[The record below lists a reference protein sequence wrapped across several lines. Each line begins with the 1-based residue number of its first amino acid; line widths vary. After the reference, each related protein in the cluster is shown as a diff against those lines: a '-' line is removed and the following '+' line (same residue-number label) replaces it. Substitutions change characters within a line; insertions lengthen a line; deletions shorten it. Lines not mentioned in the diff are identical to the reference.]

1 MGRDAVCP
9 VTSLRSDMGAKV
21 RNGCIQPFARDL
33 TINRSCQRVPGL
45 SSAGRQSAGKRWWQ
59 PALLHLQPREE
70 VLQTVQGERM
80 CPCTFLSQQYRPR
93 RRARRI
99 GACRPA
105 RCKAPP
111 ALITIGAKES
121 VLFPAIQN

>member
-1 MGRDAVCP
+1 
-9 VTSLRSDMGAKV
+9 MGAKV

-93 RRARRI
+93 RRARPI
-99 GACRPA
+99 GHVGRPDA
-105 RCKAPP
+105 RLLRRSSP
-111 ALITIGAKES
+111 IGAKES
-121 VLFPAIQN
+121 ALFPAIKN